1 MMDEVDEDV
10 WIGDSG
16 ASSHLIGSEKDVFDK
31 KMIEGSVNT
40 ANGEKMIIRCE
51 DKVNVSHFTKTGYES
66 KGTLSVKVVEGL
78 KIKLVSFSTALSKGC
93 ILNGYKQQNGDIVI
107 LLTHDKYP
115 AIIFDQM
122 IKCGSSVLMGAK
134 MKIVNI
140 LQGIYL
146 AQEKKMSKKTFHQ
159 NTIHTANAYL
169 QDTAKY
175 YGIELS
181 GTIPN
186 CVSCSIKKI
195 RQKNIPKENA
205 NKSTIPGD

>member
-1 MMDEVDEDV
+1 M
-10 WIGDSG
+10 
-16 ASSHLIGSEKDVFDK
+16 
-31 KMIEGSVNT
+31 
-40 ANGEKMIIRCE
+40 
-51 DKVNVSHFTKTGYES
+51 
-66 KGTLSVKVVEGL
+66 
-78 KIKLVSFSTALSKGC
+78 
-93 ILNGYKQQNGDIVI
+93 
-107 LLTHDKYP
+107 LTHDRYP

-122 IKCGSSVLMGAK
+122 IKCGSRVLMGAK
-134 MKIVNI
+134 MKIVNVS
-140 LQGIYL
+140 QGIYL
-146 AQEKKMSKKTFHQ
+146 AQEKKMSKKSFHQ
-159 NTIHTANAYL
+159 KTRHTANAYL